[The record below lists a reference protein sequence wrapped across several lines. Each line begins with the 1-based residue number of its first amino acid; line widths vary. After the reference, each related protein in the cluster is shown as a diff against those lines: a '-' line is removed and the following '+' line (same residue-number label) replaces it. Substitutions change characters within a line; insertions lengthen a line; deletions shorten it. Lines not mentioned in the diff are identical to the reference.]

1 MTALPAST
9 VEWSP
14 STTPAAPNASKATT
28 GVIPGDFLP
37 ASDYNWILKFLSELS
52 NANTENF
59 YHSSVTLPTGLIS
72 GALTGVGDHLTDGK
86 HEQVRIADFT
96 LSESS
101 GSISAQLN
109 SGSDETL
116 TVSNAGAGEVTLS
129 VEGSAQST
137 GAGSITAKHG
147 GIVTVEEAD
156 SSPAY
161 TNSTTPTALRAQTIL
176 ANTLAVGDVLTYR
189 ASTVITAWAAGTL
202 TSAFLFDGVSKAS
215 ESTSNAG
222 DLAVFEIDIT
232 VRSLGV
238 SGEVSISR
246 KSWTTTAAAT
256 SSTFRTS
263 ETLQTVD
270 TTGPIAVQLRG
281 TWSVADPGSSAV
293 SRRWQI
299 DKFYA

>member
-1 MTALPAST
+1 MPALPAEFVQWATSA
-9 VEWSP
+9 
-14 STTPAAPNASKATT
+14 TPTLPDGSKADT
-28 GVIPGDFLP
+28 GWLFRDRPTFDDLNSIQKYG
-37 ASDYNWILKFLSELS
+37 
-52 NANTENF
+52 TENLAATMENYF
-59 YHSSVTLPTGLIS
+59 HSSVTAPTGLVT
-72 GALTGVGDHLTDGK
+72 ALSFVGDHLDDGK

-137 GAGSITAKHG
+137 GLGGITAKHG